1 MRQLPNRQ
9 KKDFNPRSR
18 EGSDFLMLMEDSDYI
33 EFQSTLPRR
42 ERLLIALIYLVL
54 PYFNP
59 RSHEGSDDTDG
70 HFVLG
75 VTGFQSTLPRRER
88 RCNCVKI
95 LQDYS
100 ISIHAPTKGATGR
113 VWQIYFN
120 AYISIH
126 APTKGATHPAA
137 AIIFQNKISIHAP
150 TKGATSLLVS

>member
-1 MRQLPNRQ
+1 
-9 KKDFNPRSR
+9 
-18 EGSDFLMLMEDSDYI
+18 MLMEDSDYI

-88 RCNCVKI
+88 QWATFGFNGSTK
-95 LQDYS
+95 
-100 ISIHAPTKGATGR
+100 ISIHAPTKGATKNTER
-113 VWQIYFN
+113 DT
-120 AYISIH
+120 AYCE
-126 APTKGATHPAA
+126 
-137 AIIFQNKISIHAP
+137 ISIHAP
-150 TKGATSLLVS
+150 TKGATSLLVSQVLSYHNFNPRSHEGSDTPARWLLQRDLHFNPRSHEGSDVLAR

>member
-88 RCNCVKI
+88 QWATFGFNGSTK
-95 LQDYS
+95 
-100 ISIHAPTKGATGR
+100 ISIHAPTKGATKNTER
-113 VWQIYFN
+113 DT
-120 AYISIH
+120 AYCE
-126 APTKGATHPAA
+126 
-137 AIIFQNKISIHAP
+137 ISIHAP